1 MEDKITIIE
10 GPPPTFEE
18 NSELWV
24 EGITDTLLINKI
36 VLTKLRT
43 FNGEELVERCRQ
55 AWQEQH
61 AIYLEYRTFEGLEKR
76 APIIAARKF
85 ETDDG
90 DVLLLWVRIV
100 DKDVELEFGY
110 EDELGSDGD
119 DEEDDYFDLDA
130 PLN

>member
-18 NSELWV
+18 NSEMWV
-24 EGITDTLLINKI
+24 EGVTDALLLNKI
-36 VLTKLRT
+36 AFTKLRT

-55 AWQEQH
+55 AWREQH

-76 APIIAARKF
+76 APIVAARSI

-90 DVLLLWVRIV
+90 DVLLLWVRIT
-100 DKDVELEFGY
+100 DESVELDFSY
-110 EDELGSDGD
+110 D
-119 DEEDDYFDLDA
+119 DDFDLDDGEDDDLDLGA